1 MNDLKFTSAG
11 EYMRDIEESK
21 RPEYYINESGL
32 KIDARTGNLYELKE
46 SLPGAQCSP
55 P

>member
-11 EYMRDIEESK
+11 EYMRDIQENK
-21 RPEYYINESGL
+21 TAEYYINESGL
-32 KIDARTGNLYELKE
+32 KIDALTGNLYKE
-46 SLPGAQCSP
+46 KEVINSQCSP